1 MRNLSEK
8 QHLIIKNLG
17 PIKNCEIDLTK
28 MMVLDGPQASGKSTV
43 AKTIFFFRIVK
54 NLMIKNFFS
63 GASPIPALNTKDFLL
78 EVFRQ
83 MFGEEDTWHQDMFLS
98 FDYGADVKIVIS
110 NWKGT
115 YTDREECLKNHP
127 IQFSNKILQWFY
139 NFIEKPF
146 DSGNKI
152 ALYKEFENLF
162 NDDKEIVYIPAGR
175 SMLSILSE
183 SLSHIFFNFDDEQKN
198 MIDYC
203 TTDYINRVTKI
214 KPVFKSPEKLISDV
228 NNKIPNPAFLSL
240 VREKIWS
247 ILQGKYK
254 YLNGEEFLQL
264 LGNDAEKIIKIK
276 FTSSGQQE
284 VLWILNLI
292 YYYLMKQKPTCFII
306 EEPEAHLYPN
316 SQKEVAEYIALA
328 LSDKNECILTTH
340 SPYIL
345 GTLSNLLDA
354 RRIADEGYN
363 ISHLLEK
370 ENLTPDQLLKSS
382 DFSAYFVDGGE
393 LKNAIDPENGL
404 IRNELID
411 GASDKIN
418 GFADDL
424 MYLEREG
431 KKNVGE

>member
-1 MRNLSEK
+1 M
-8 QHLIIKNLG
+8 I
-17 PIKNCEIDLTK
+17 
-28 MMVLDGPQASGKSTV
+28 VLDGSQASGKSTV
-43 AKTIFFFRIVK
+43 AKTIFFFRTIKDDIVDSLIRPYADPVIQSEIQYRLSHKFEQLFGDNTDK
-54 NLMIKNFFS
+54 NLFIAFEYADGVHVELNSNQPIKISKKIQNWYGKFF
-63 GASPIPALNTKDFLL
+63 
-78 EVFRQ
+78 
-83 MFGEEDTWHQDMFLS
+83 
-98 FDYGADVKIVIS
+98 DVKLTT
-110 NWKGT
+110 N
-115 YTDREECLKNHP
+115 DRIE
-127 IQFSNKILQWFY
+127 IQ
-139 NFIEKPF
+139 
-146 DSGNKI
+146 
-152 ALYKEFENLF
+152 KEANELF

-214 KPVFKSPEKLISDV
+214 KPVFKSPEKLTSDI
-228 NNKIPNPAFLSL
+228 NNKISNPEFLL
-240 VREKIWS
+240 LIREKIRS

-264 LGNDAEKIIKIK
+264 LGDDEEKIIKIK
-276 FTSSGQQE
+276 FASSGQQE
-284 VLWILNLI
+284 ILWILNLI

-345 GTLSNLLDA
+345 GALSNLLDA
-354 RRIADEGYN
+354 GRMKDEGYN

-370 ENLTPDQLLKSS
+370 ENLTFGQLLKRS
-382 DFSAYFVDGGE
+382 DFSAYFVDGGK
-393 LKNAIDPENGL
+393 LQNAIDFENGL

>member
-1 MRNLSEK
+1 MKELKNLRER

-28 MMVLDGPQASGKSTV
+28 MMVLDGSQASGKSTV
-43 AKTIFFFRIVK
+43 AKTIFFFRTIKDDIVDSLIRPYADPVIQSEIQYRLSHKFEQLFGDNTDK
-54 NLMIKNFFS
+54 NLFIAFEYADGVHVELNSNQPIKISKKIQNWYGKFF
-63 GASPIPALNTKDFLL
+63 
-78 EVFRQ
+78 
-83 MFGEEDTWHQDMFLS
+83 
-98 FDYGADVKIVIS
+98 DVKLTT
-110 NWKGT
+110 N
-115 YTDREECLKNHP
+115 DRIE
-127 IQFSNKILQWFY
+127 IQ
-139 NFIEKPF
+139 
-146 DSGNKI
+146 
-152 ALYKEFENLF
+152 KEANELF

-214 KPVFKSPEKLISDV
+214 KPVFKSPEKLTSDI
-228 NNKIPNPAFLSL
+228 NNKFSNHEFLSL
-240 VREKIWS
+240 IREKIWS

-264 LGNDAEKIIKIK
+264 LGNNEEKIIKIK
-276 FTSSGQQE
+276 FASSGQQE

-316 SQKEVAEYIALA
+316 SQKEIAEYIALA

-354 RRIADEGYN
+354 GRMKDEGYN

-370 ENLTPDQLLKSS
+370 ENLTFGQLLKRS
-382 DFSAYFVDGGE
+382 DFSAYFVDGGK
-393 LKNAIDPENGL
+393 LQNAIDSENGL

-431 KKNVGE
+431 KKNVDE

>member
-1 MRNLSEK
+1 MSEK

-54 NLMIKNFFS
+54 NLIIKNFFA
-63 GASPIPALNTKDFLL
+63 GASPTPALNTKDFLL

-83 MFGEEDTWHQDMFLS
+83 MFGEEDTWHKDMFLS

-115 YTDREECLKNHP
+115 YTDREECFKNHP

-139 NFIEKPF
+139 NFIERPF

-214 KPVFKSPEKLISDV
+214 KPVFKTPDKLISDV

-240 VREKIWS
+240 IREKVWK

-264 LGNDAEKIIKIK
+264 LGNDDEKSIKIK

-354 RRIADEGYN
+354 GRMKDEGYN

-370 ENLTPDQLLKSS
+370 ENLTPEQLLKRS
-382 DFSAYFVDGGE
+382 DFSAYFVDGGK
-393 LKNAIDPENGL
+393 LQNAIDPENGL

-411 GASDKIN
+411 GASDNIN

>member
-1 MRNLSEK
+1 
-8 QHLIIKNLG
+8 
-17 PIKNCEIDLTK
+17 
-28 MMVLDGPQASGKSTV
+28 MMVLDGSQASGKSTV
-43 AKTIFFFRIVK
+43 AKTIFFFRTIKDDIVDSLIRPYADPVIQSEIQYRLSHKFKQLFGDNTDK
-54 NLMIKNFFS
+54 NLFIAFEYADGVHVELNSNQPIKFSKKIQNWYGKFF
-63 GASPIPALNTKDFLL
+63 
-78 EVFRQ
+78 
-83 MFGEEDTWHQDMFLS
+83 
-98 FDYGADVKIVIS
+98 DVKLTT
-110 NWKGT
+110 N
-115 YTDREECLKNHP
+115 DRMEIH
-127 IQFSNKILQWFY
+127 
-139 NFIEKPF
+139 
-146 DSGNKI
+146 
-152 ALYKEFENLF
+152 KEASEFF

-214 KPVFKSPEKLISDV
+214 KPVFKSPEKFISEI
-228 NNKIPNPAFLSL
+228 NNKVSNPEFLSL
-240 VREKIWS
+240 IREKIWR
-247 ILQGKYK
+247 ILQGKYR

-264 LGNDAEKIIKIK
+264 LSNDEEKNIKIK
-276 FTSSGQQE
+276 FASSGQQE

-316 SQKEVAEYIALA
+316 SQKEITEYIALA
-328 LSDKNECILTTH
+328 LSDKNECIITTH

-354 RRIADEGYN
+354 RRMKDKGYN

-370 ENLTPDQLLKSS
+370 ENLTEGQLLKRS

-393 LKNAIDPENGL
+393 LQNAIDSENGL
-404 IRNELID
+404 IKNELID

-418 GFADDL
+418 CFADDL

-431 KKNVGE
+431 KNNVGE

>member
-1 MRNLSEK
+1 MNEK

-28 MMVLDGPQASGKSTV
+28 MMVLDGSQASGKSTV
-43 AKTIFFFRIVK
+43 AKTIFFFRTIKDDIVDS
-54 NLMIKNFFS
+54 LIRPFS
-63 GASPIPALNTKDFLL
+63 DPVIQSEIQYKLRNKFNQLFGDNTDENTFIA
-78 EVFRQ
+78 
-83 MFGEEDTWHQDMFLS
+83 
-98 FDYGADVKIVIS
+98 FDYTSDVTVELNYNQPIKISEKVQNWYGKFSDVKLTP
-110 NWKGT
+110 K
-115 YTDREECLKNHP
+115 DRTE
-127 IQFSNKILQWFY
+127 IQ
-139 NFIEKPF
+139 
-146 DSGNKI
+146 
-152 ALYKEFENLF
+152 KEANELF

-214 KPVFKSPEKLISDV
+214 KPVFKSPEKLISDI
-228 NNKIPNPAFLSL
+228 NSKISNPEFLSL

-276 FTSSGQQE
+276 FASSGQQE

-354 RRIADEGYN
+354 SRMNDEGYN

-370 ENLTPDQLLKSS
+370 ENLTSGQLLKRS
-382 DFSAYFVDGGE
+382 DFSAYFVDGGN
-393 LKNAIDPENGL
+393 LQNAIDSENGL

-424 MYLEREG
+424 MYLEREC
-431 KKNVGE
+431 KNNVGE

>member
-1 MRNLSEK
+1 MRER

-28 MMVLDGPQASGKSTV
+28 MMVLDGSQASGKSTV
-43 AKTIFFFRIVK
+43 AKTIFFFRTIKDDIVDSLIRPYADPVIQSEIQYRLSHKFEQLFGDNTDK
-54 NLMIKNFFS
+54 NLFIAFEYADGVHVELNSNQPIKFSKKIQNWYGKFF
-63 GASPIPALNTKDFLL
+63 
-78 EVFRQ
+78 
-83 MFGEEDTWHQDMFLS
+83 
-98 FDYGADVKIVIS
+98 DVKLTT
-110 NWKGT
+110 N
-115 YTDREECLKNHP
+115 DRIE
-127 IQFSNKILQWFY
+127 IQ
-139 NFIEKPF
+139 
-146 DSGNKI
+146 
-152 ALYKEFENLF
+152 KEANELF

-214 KPVFKSPEKLISDV
+214 KPVFKSPEKLTSDI
-228 NNKIPNPAFLSL
+228 NNKISNPEFLL
-240 VREKIWS
+240 LIREKIWS

-254 YLNGEEFLQL
+254 YFNGEEFLQL
-264 LGNDAEKIIKIK
+264 LGNDEEKIIKIK
-276 FTSSGQQE
+276 FASSGQQE

-316 SQKEVAEYIALA
+316 SQKEIAEYITLA
-328 LSDKNECILTTH
+328 LSEKNECVITTH

-354 RRIADEGYN
+354 GRMKDEGYN

-370 ENLTPDQLLKSS
+370 ENLTFGQLLKRS
-382 DFSAYFVDGGE
+382 DFSAYFVDGGK
-393 LKNAIDPENGL
+393 LQNAIDSENGL

>member
-1 MRNLSEK
+1 MEIHKEASE
-8 QHLIIKNLG
+8 
-17 PIKNCEIDLTK
+17 
-28 MMVLDGPQASGKSTV
+28 
-43 AKTIFFFRIVK
+43 F
-54 NLMIKNFFS
+54 
-63 GASPIPALNTKDFLL
+63 
-78 EVFRQ
+78 
-83 MFGEEDTWHQDMFLS
+83 
-98 FDYGADVKIVIS
+98 
-110 NWKGT
+110 
-115 YTDREECLKNHP
+115 
-127 IQFSNKILQWFY
+127 
-139 NFIEKPF
+139 
-146 DSGNKI
+146 
-152 ALYKEFENLF
+152 F

-214 KPVFKSPEKLISDV
+214 KPVFKSPEKFISEI
-228 NNKIPNPAFLSL
+228 NNKVSNPEFLSL
-240 VREKIWS
+240 IREKIWR
-247 ILQGKYK
+247 ILQGKYR

-264 LGNDAEKIIKIK
+264 LSNDEEKNIKIK
-276 FTSSGQQE
+276 FASSGQQE

-316 SQKEVAEYIALA
+316 SQKEITEYIALA
-328 LSDKNECILTTH
+328 LSDKNECIITTH

-354 RRIADEGYN
+354 RRMKDKGYN

-370 ENLTPDQLLKSS
+370 ENLTEGQLLKRS

-393 LKNAIDPENGL
+393 LQNAIDSENGL
-404 IRNELID
+404 IKNELID

-418 GFADDL
+418 CFADDL

-431 KKNVGE
+431 KNNVGE

>member
-1 MRNLSEK
+1 MRER

-28 MMVLDGPQASGKSTV
+28 MMVLDGSQASGKSTV
-43 AKTIFFFRIVK
+43 AKTIFFFRTIKDDIVDSLIRPYADPVIQSEIQYRLSHKFEQLFGDNTDK
-54 NLMIKNFFS
+54 NLFIAFEYADGVHVELNSNQPIKISKKIQNWYGKFF
-63 GASPIPALNTKDFLL
+63 
-78 EVFRQ
+78 
-83 MFGEEDTWHQDMFLS
+83 
-98 FDYGADVKIVIS
+98 DVKLTT
-110 NWKGT
+110 N
-115 YTDREECLKNHP
+115 DRIE
-127 IQFSNKILQWFY
+127 IQ
-139 NFIEKPF
+139 
-146 DSGNKI
+146 
-152 ALYKEFENLF
+152 KEANELF

-214 KPVFKSPEKLISDV
+214 KPVFKSPEKLTSDI
-228 NNKIPNPAFLSL
+228 NNKISNPEFLL
-240 VREKIWS
+240 LIREKIWS

-254 YLNGEEFLQL
+254 YFNGEEFLQL
-264 LGNDAEKIIKIK
+264 LGNDEEKIIKIK
-276 FTSSGQQE
+276 FASSGQQE

-316 SQKEVAEYIALA
+316 SQKEIAEYITLA
-328 LSDKNECILTTH
+328 LSEKNECVITTH

-354 RRIADEGYN
+354 GRMKDEGYN

-370 ENLTPDQLLKSS
+370 ENLTFGQLLKRS
-382 DFSAYFVDGGE
+382 DFSAYFVDGGK
-393 LKNAIDPENGL
+393 LQNAIDSENGL

>member
-1 MRNLSEK
+1 MNQTFYSKGLRNLSEK

-28 MMVLDGPQASGKSTV
+28 MMVLDGSQASGKSTV
-43 AKTIFFFRIVK
+43 AKTIFFFRTIKDDIVDSLIRPYADPVIQSEIQYRLSHKFEQLFGDNTDK
-54 NLMIKNFFS
+54 NLFIAFEYADGVHVELNSNQPIKISKKIQNWYGKFF
-63 GASPIPALNTKDFLL
+63 
-78 EVFRQ
+78 
-83 MFGEEDTWHQDMFLS
+83 
-98 FDYGADVKIVIS
+98 DVKLTT
-110 NWKGT
+110 N
-115 YTDREECLKNHP
+115 DRME
-127 IQFSNKILQWFY
+127 IQ
-139 NFIEKPF
+139 
-146 DSGNKI
+146 
-152 ALYKEFENLF
+152 KEANELF

-214 KPVFKSPEKLISDV
+214 KPVFKSPEKLTSDI
-228 NNKIPNPAFLSL
+228 NNKISNPEFLL
-240 VREKIWS
+240 LIREKIRS

-264 LGNDAEKIIKIK
+264 LGDDEEKIIKIK
-276 FTSSGQQE
+276 FASSGQQE
-284 VLWILNLI
+284 ILWILNLI

-345 GTLSNLLDA
+345 GALSNLLDA
-354 RRIADEGYN
+354 GRMKDEGYN

-370 ENLTPDQLLKSS
+370 ENLTFGQLLKRS
-382 DFSAYFVDGGE
+382 DFSAYFVDGGK
-393 LKNAIDPENGL
+393 LQNAIDFENGL

>member
-1 MRNLSEK
+1 MSEK

-28 MMVLDGPQASGKSTV
+28 MIVLDGSQASGKSTV
-43 AKTIFFFRIVK
+43 AKTIFFFRTIKDDIVDSLIRPYADPVIQSEIQYRLSHKFEQLFGDNTDK
-54 NLMIKNFFS
+54 NLFIAFEYADGVHVELNSNQPIKISKKIQNWYGKFF
-63 GASPIPALNTKDFLL
+63 
-78 EVFRQ
+78 
-83 MFGEEDTWHQDMFLS
+83 
-98 FDYGADVKIVIS
+98 DVKLTT
-110 NWKGT
+110 N
-115 YTDREECLKNHP
+115 DRIE
-127 IQFSNKILQWFY
+127 IQ
-139 NFIEKPF
+139 
-146 DSGNKI
+146 
-152 ALYKEFENLF
+152 KEANELF

-214 KPVFKSPEKLISDV
+214 KPVFKSPEKLTSDI
-228 NNKIPNPAFLSL
+228 NNKISNPEFLL
-240 VREKIWS
+240 LIREKIRS

-264 LGNDAEKIIKIK
+264 LGDDEEKIIKIK
-276 FTSSGQQE
+276 FASSGQQE
-284 VLWILNLI
+284 ILWILNLI

-345 GTLSNLLDA
+345 GALSNLLDA
-354 RRIADEGYN
+354 GRMKDEGYN

-370 ENLTPDQLLKSS
+370 ENLTFGQLLKRS
-382 DFSAYFVDGGE
+382 DFSAYFVDGGK
-393 LKNAIDPENGL
+393 LQNAIDSENGL

>member
-1 MRNLSEK
+1 MDMK

-28 MMVLDGPQASGKSTV
+28 MIVLDGPQAAGKSTV
-43 AKTIFFFRIVK
+43 AKAIFFFRTVK
-54 NLMIKNFFS
+54 NDIVDSLINPYADLVVKSEFQFRLRDKFIHLFGDNINENTFVSFEYGNGVNVEINHNFPKQINQKILDWAGKFF
-63 GASPIPALNTKDFLL
+63 NTKLTPNEKSLL
-78 EVFRQ
+78 
-83 MFGEEDTWHQDMFLS
+83 
-98 FDYGADVKIVIS
+98 Y
-110 NWKGT
+110 
-115 YTDREECLKNHP
+115 REA
-127 IQFSNKILQWFY
+127 
-139 NFIEKPF
+139 
-146 DSGNKI
+146 SG
-152 ALYKEFENLF
+152 LF

-214 KPVFKSPEKLISDV
+214 KSVFKSPEKFIYADNDSEL
-228 NNKIPNPAFLSL
+228 NPEFLSL
-240 VREKIWS
+240 IREKMWR
-247 ILQGKYK
+247 ILQGKYR
-254 YLNGEEFLQL
+254 YVNGEEFLQL
-264 LGNDAEKIIKIK
+264 FEDDSKKIKIK
-276 FTSSGQQE
+276 FASSGQQE

-292 YYYLMKQKPTCFII
+292 YYYILKQKPTCFII

-316 SQKEVAEYIALA
+316 SQKEIAEYIALA
-328 LSDKNECILTTH
+328 LSEKNDCVLTTH

-354 RRIADEGYN
+354 RRMMDEGYN
-363 ISHLLEK
+363 ISKLLEK
-370 ENLTPDQLLKSS
+370 ENLISTQLLRRT
-382 DFSAYFVDGGE
+382 DFSAYFVSDGTVN
-393 LKNAIDPENGL
+393 NAVDDENGL
-404 IRNELID
+404 IKNELID

-431 KKNVGE
+431 EK

>member
-1 MRNLSEK
+1 MNQTFYSKGLRNLSEK

-28 MMVLDGPQASGKSTV
+28 MMVLDGSQASGKSTV
-43 AKTIFFFRIVK
+43 AKTIFFFRTIKDDIVDSLIRPYADPVIQSEIQYRLSHKFEQLFGDNTDK
-54 NLMIKNFFS
+54 NLFIAFEYADGVHVELNSNQPIKISKKIQNWYGKFF
-63 GASPIPALNTKDFLL
+63 
-78 EVFRQ
+78 
-83 MFGEEDTWHQDMFLS
+83 
-98 FDYGADVKIVIS
+98 DVKLTT
-110 NWKGT
+110 N
-115 YTDREECLKNHP
+115 DRIE
-127 IQFSNKILQWFY
+127 IQ
-139 NFIEKPF
+139 
-146 DSGNKI
+146 
-152 ALYKEFENLF
+152 KEANELF

-214 KPVFKSPEKLISDV
+214 KPVFKSPEKLTSDI
-228 NNKIPNPAFLSL
+228 NNKISNPEFLL
-240 VREKIWS
+240 LIREKIRS

-264 LGNDAEKIIKIK
+264 LGDDEEKIIKIK
-276 FTSSGQQE
+276 FASSGQQE
-284 VLWILNLI
+284 ILWILNLI

-345 GTLSNLLDA
+345 GALSNLLDA
-354 RRIADEGYN
+354 GRMKDEGYN

-370 ENLTPDQLLKSS
+370 ENLTFGQLLKRS
-382 DFSAYFVDGGE
+382 DFSAYFVDGGK
-393 LKNAIDPENGL
+393 LQNAIDFENGL

-424 MYLEREG
+424 MYLERKG

>member
-1 MRNLSEK
+1 MKELKNLRER

-28 MMVLDGPQASGKSTV
+28 MMVLDGSQASGKSTV
-43 AKTIFFFRIVK
+43 AKTIFFFRTIKDDIVDSLIRPYADPVIQSEIQYRLSHKFEQLFGDNTDK
-54 NLMIKNFFS
+54 NLFIAFEYADGVHVELNSNQPIKISKKIQNWYGKFF
-63 GASPIPALNTKDFLL
+63 
-78 EVFRQ
+78 
-83 MFGEEDTWHQDMFLS
+83 
-98 FDYGADVKIVIS
+98 DVKLTT
-110 NWKGT
+110 N
-115 YTDREECLKNHP
+115 DRIE
-127 IQFSNKILQWFY
+127 IQ
-139 NFIEKPF
+139 
-146 DSGNKI
+146 
-152 ALYKEFENLF
+152 KEANELF

-214 KPVFKSPEKLISDV
+214 KPVFKSPEKLTSDI
-228 NNKIPNPAFLSL
+228 NNKFSNHEFLSL
-240 VREKIWS
+240 IREKIWS

-264 LGNDAEKIIKIK
+264 LGNNEEKIIKIK
-276 FTSSGQQE
+276 FASSGQQE

-316 SQKEVAEYIALA
+316 SQKEIAEYIALA

-354 RRIADEGYN
+354 GRMKDEGYN

-370 ENLTPDQLLKSS
+370 ENLTFGQLLKRS
-382 DFSAYFVDGGE
+382 DFSAYFVDGGK
-393 LKNAIDPENGL
+393 LQNAIDSENGL

>member
-1 MRNLSEK
+1 MNQTFDSKGLRNLSEK

-28 MMVLDGPQASGKSTV
+28 MMVLDGSQASGKSTV
-43 AKTIFFFRIVK
+43 AKTIFFFRTIKDDIVDSLIRPYADPVIQSEIQYRLSHKFEQLFGDNTDK
-54 NLMIKNFFS
+54 NLFIAFEYADGVHVELNSNQPIKISKKIQNWYGKFF
-63 GASPIPALNTKDFLL
+63 
-78 EVFRQ
+78 
-83 MFGEEDTWHQDMFLS
+83 
-98 FDYGADVKIVIS
+98 DVKLTT
-110 NWKGT
+110 N
-115 YTDREECLKNHP
+115 DRREV
-127 IQFSNKILQWFY
+127 Q
-139 NFIEKPF
+139 
-146 DSGNKI
+146 
-152 ALYKEFENLF
+152 KEANELF

-214 KPVFKSPEKLISDV
+214 KPVFKSPEKLTSDI
-228 NNKIPNPAFLSL
+228 NNKISNPEFLL
-240 VREKIWS
+240 LIREKIRS

-264 LGNDAEKIIKIK
+264 LGDDEEKIIKIK
-276 FTSSGQQE
+276 FASSGQQE
-284 VLWILNLI
+284 ILWILNLI

-354 RRIADEGYN
+354 GRMKDEGYN

-370 ENLTPDQLLKSS
+370 ENLTFGQLLKRS
-382 DFSAYFVDGGE
+382 DFSAYFVDGGK
-393 LKNAIDPENGL
+393 LQNAIDSENGL

-424 MYLEREG
+424 MYIERAG